1 MKSFFQGIQ
10 WLFDNIILG
19 LHEVLRSMEIKP
31 VWGWW
36 AANIINWTIC
46 IVITYYIWY
55 WITQLKLHEV
65 NNEENQDTTAHSFL
79 K

>member
-1 MKSFFQGIQ
+1 MKSFFEGIQ

-19 LHEVLRSMEIKP
+19 LHEVLRSLELSN
-31 VWGWW
+31 WW
-36 AANIINWTIC
+36 LANLISWAFIIIC
-46 IVITYYIWY
+46 CYYTWY
-55 WITQLKLHEV
+55 WTKQLQVHKD

>member
-1 MKSFFQGIQ
+1 MKSFFEGIQ

-19 LHEVLRSMEIKP
+19 LHEVLRSLELSN
-31 VWGWW
+31 WW
-36 AANIINWTIC
+36 LANLISWAFIIIC
-46 IVITYYIWY
+46 CYYSWY
-55 WITQLKLHEV
+55 WTKQLQAHKD